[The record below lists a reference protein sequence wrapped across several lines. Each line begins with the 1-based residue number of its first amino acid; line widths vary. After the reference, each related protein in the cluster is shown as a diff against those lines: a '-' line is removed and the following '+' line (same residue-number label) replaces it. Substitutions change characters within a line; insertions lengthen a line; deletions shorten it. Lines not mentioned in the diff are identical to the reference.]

1 MGRGGGICN
10 DGTSSAGHVG
20 PVLTLNNCTVS
31 GNTARG
37 TQPGASGRGGG
48 IDQEGPV
55 LGTTLNLTNCTISG
69 NFVGNVAGGAAIY
82 SNGPSEPLGFEAL
95 HIILYNSTITG
106 NVTVNQQLEGIQRI
120 FTDLTTANTIYDSG
134 QLLQGPQHSKGYNIC
149 ADAQLGFNG
158 PGDQTGVNP
167 ILGPL
172 QDNGGPTLTHA
183 PLCGSPAID
192 HGSNSIPS
200 VPVLSTDQRGEQRTF
215 DVLAVPNASDGT
227 DVGAVEAPI
236 HTYTVSSS
244 ANSGANTLR
253 QAISDANGSPGTDL
267 IVFTAIPQ
275 ITLASELQVTDCAC
289 INGLG
294 SSQSVVSGNNSVRVF
309 NIFPDIDVSFSGL
322 NIQQGNAGAN
332 FGGGIYNDHS
342 NVALDLCFVSNNA
355 AALGGGI
362 YSNGGSP
369 DGSITAA
376 TLTLSNSTVSGNTAA
391 GAQGRGG
398 GIYNYGSNSGAS
410 GSTSAALTVLSST
423 LNNNVAN
430 ASGGGIFNSGTG
442 PGANALVKIVN
453 STLSA
458 NSTSGTDGGGIHNV
472 GGNSSSGN
480 ATVMINNSTLSGNTA
495 SSSRW
500 GGPSATFRRPPEPP
514 YCRQRIQSTTRAPRV
529 ERFLPLP
536 APLHR

>member
-1 MGRGGGICN
+1 
-10 DGTSSAGHVG
+10 
-20 PVLTLNNCTVS
+20 
-31 GNTARG
+31 
-37 TQPGASGRGGG
+37 
-48 IDQEGPV
+48 
-55 LGTTLNLTNCTISG
+55 LNLTNCTISG

-82 SNGPSEPLGFEAL
+82 SDGPSMPVNSEFV
-95 HIILYNSTITG
+95 HITLYNSTITG

-120 FTDLTTANTIYDSG
+120 FTDLTTANTIYDSA
-134 QLLQGPQHSKGYNIC
+134 QLLQGAQHSKGYNIC

-158 PGDQTGVNP
+158 PGDQTGVDP

-200 VPVLSTDQRGEQRTF
+200 VPVVSTDQRGAQRTF
-215 DVLAVPNASDGT
+215 DMPAVPNASDGT

-244 ANSGANTLR
+244 LNSGPNTLR

-294 SSQSVVSGNNSVRVF
+294 ASQSVVSGNNSVRVF

-376 TLTLSNSTVSGNTAA
+376 TLTLSNSTVSGNTAP
-391 GAQGRGG
+391 GVNGRGG
-398 GIYNYGSNSGAS
+398 GIYNNGSNSGAS
-410 GSTSAALTVLSST
+410 GSSSAALTVLSST

-458 NSTSGTDGGGIHNV
+458 NSTSGRGGGIDNV
-472 GGNSSSGN
+472 GGSSSTGN
-480 ATVMINNSTLSGNTA
+480 ATVMINNSTLSGNKANIAGGGSDTRPPHLFSRACLARATRLLIVPKAQPHIFAA
-495 SSSRW
+495 SS
-500 GGPSATFRRPPEPP
+500 
-514 YCRQRIQSTTRAPRV
+514 
-529 ERFLPLP
+529 
-536 APLHR
+536 